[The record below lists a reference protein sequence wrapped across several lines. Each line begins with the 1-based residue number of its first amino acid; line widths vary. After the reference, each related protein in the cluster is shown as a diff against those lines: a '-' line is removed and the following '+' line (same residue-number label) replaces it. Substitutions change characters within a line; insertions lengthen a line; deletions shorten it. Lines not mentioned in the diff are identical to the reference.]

1 MFQHTSIQET
11 IQNENKVR
19 VAEGIP
25 LEHATNDAN
34 IQTYTKM
41 VPYIVR
47 VYIHTWGKYKNLDR
61 KTYSH
66 CKVRIISG
74 RETRGWD
81 EGGAQK
87 SLELCVTI

>member
-11 IQNENKVR
+11 IQSENKVE

-41 VPYIVR
+41 VPYIVS
-47 VYIHTWGKYKNLDR
+47 VYIHTWGKYKNLDE
-61 KTYSH
+61 
-66 CKVRIISG
+66 VWIISG